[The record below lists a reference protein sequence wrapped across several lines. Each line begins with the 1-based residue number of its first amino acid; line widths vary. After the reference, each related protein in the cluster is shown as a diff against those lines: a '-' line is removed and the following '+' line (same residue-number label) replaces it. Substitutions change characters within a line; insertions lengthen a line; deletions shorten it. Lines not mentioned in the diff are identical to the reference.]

1 MGGRGGSSSLGGKGK
16 AKSVTKFMGKR
27 GKPKTIEDAMTT
39 SNPHFYEGR
48 EWQYNCQRCIY
59 AYEMQRRG
67 YDVEAMPRIFDGT
80 DTLPYMHNSAGWLAV
95 MKDAKVVDFPSRN
108 TIRRMV
114 DTMADWGDGTRAI
127 VRVRWKRGNS
137 GHVFIAE
144 QVGNGTEFIDPQTG
158 QYVDIHYYM
167 DNAIKGET
175 KLVRIDNLEPT
186 ELIQKCV
193 KKRGT

>member
-1 MGGRGGSSSLGGKGK
+1 MGGRGSNSSLGGKGK

-80 DTLPYMHNSAGWLAV
+80 DTLPYMYNSAGWLAV

-108 TIRRMV
+108 TIRHMV
-114 DTMADWGDGTRAI
+114 DTMADWGDGARAI
-127 VRVRWKRGNS
+127 VRVDRKS
-137 GHVFIAE
+137 V
-144 QVGNGTEFIDPQTG
+144 V
-158 QYVDIHYYM
+158 
-167 DNAIKGET
+167 
-175 KLVRIDNLEPT
+175 
-186 ELIQKCV
+186 
-193 KKRGT
+193 